1 MPSTLT
7 VDAAMPWSVVE
18 VPGSGISRYM
28 TSASD
33 QYGGEILQVCHCK
46 YDIILYCDHVM
57 YVVVYLL
64 IAGAARTR
72 VKRKDDSW

>member
-7 VDAAMPWSVVE
+7 VDATMPWSVVE
-18 VPGSGISRYM
+18 GSGSSRYV

-33 QYGGEILQVCHCK
+33 QYGGEILQVVPTASII
-46 YDIILYCDHVM
+46 IILYCDHVM

-64 IAGAARTR
+64 IEEG
-72 VKRKDDSW
+72 